1 MIGFDAYLRND
12 TGTEIVPE
20 EKADWRHWVSA
31 SRTRNWSRKD
41 PLLDWLHLY
50 GLEKGYERDAEPD
63 LRTDFQE
70 FVFRKGREFETAV
83 VRHLGTI
90 EPVFVIASGVE
101 AVTSLEACRE
111 TFEAMRRG
119 EPIIH
124 QGVLR
129 NPQTRTYGATDILIR
144 SDVLYRLFPNALSA
158 AEATVGAPG
167 MGAAKLKLDK
177 KWHAAN
183 DHLAYMVQTFLYSEA
198 LGRIQGYHTPTSY
211 LLGRGWSKGTND
223 CGSTSC
229 MDRLASVPED
239 HEVRGGD
246 PDGSAVSPSRIATEV
261 DVWGKSRGIEFYVD
275 FETVGT
281 STTTSP
287 ISRNRTDSR

>member
-12 TGTEIVPE
+12 AGTEIVPT

-31 SRTRNWSRKD
+31 SKTRNWCLGD
-41 PLLDWLHLY
+41 PLLDWLQLY

-129 NPQTRTYGATDILIR
+129 NPQTRTYGA
-144 SDVLYRLFPNALSA
+144 
-158 AEATVGAPG
+158 PG

-223 CGSTSC
+223 CGSTNC
-229 MDRLASVPED
+229 MDRLASVPQD

-246 PDGSAVSPSRIATEV
+246 PDGSAVSPSRITTEV

-275 FETVGT
+275 LRPWAI
-281 STTTSP
+281 STT
-287 ISRNRTDSR
+287 ISRRSLNRTVSR